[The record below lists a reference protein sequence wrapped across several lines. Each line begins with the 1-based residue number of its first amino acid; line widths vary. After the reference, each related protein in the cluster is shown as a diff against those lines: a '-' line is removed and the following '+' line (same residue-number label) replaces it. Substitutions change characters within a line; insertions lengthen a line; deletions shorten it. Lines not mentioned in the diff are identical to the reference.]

1 MADSI
6 REALTAAIDE
16 AEKPTEQKTE
26 IEALAPESP
35 GADNANADGAE
46 SEAVEGAGK
55 SADDAEAPP
64 HKEGEAPAAPAAP
77 AASAP
82 EVNAPA
88 SWSAAEK
95 AEWAAVPKSA
105 RDAIQRREGEMNRA
119 LQASAVA
126 RRRVEAFDQIAHP
139 YKPLLDSYGVGL
151 EQVIPSLL
159 ATRAALE
166 VGTPQQ
172 KALLVANLCADFD
185 LDIDQ
190 LDSALEARYA
200 GGKPAPRYSGGPPQ
214 MADLRNHPQ
223 LSGLF
228 ALADTFDQQRK
239 AQAQEAVNAIQSLPH
254 YDAVRLTVADFVD
267 KAKAAGQPIDLTRFY
282 GLACQLHG
290 LEAPAAP
297 QNPVS
302 ASEAASILAR
312 SRKAAASVGGAPKPA
327 PPRKPGEGT
336 LREELEANI
345 AAAR

>member
-26 IEALAPESP
+26 IAALAPESP
-35 GADNANADGAE
+35 GADEANVDAAEADAG
-46 SEAVEGAGK
+46 EGAGN
-55 SADDAEAPP
+55 SAEAAEAPP
-64 HKEGEAPAAPAAP
+64 HKEGDAPVAPAAPAAP
-77 AASAP
+77 VA

-95 AEWAAVPKSA
+95 AEWATVPKSA
-105 RDAIQRREGEMNRA
+105 RDAIVRREGEMNRA
-119 LQASAVA
+119 LQASATA

-166 VGTPQQ
+166 IGTPQQ
-172 KALLVANLCADFD
+172 KAQLVANLCADFD
-185 LDIDQ
+185 LDIDS
-190 LDSALEARYA
+190 LDDALSARYR
-200 GGKPAPRYSGGPPQ
+200 GGKPAPRYGGGPPQ

-228 ALADTFDQQRK
+228 QLADAVTQQRQ
-239 AQAQEAVNAIQSLPH
+239 AQAAEAVSAIQSLPH
-254 YDAVRLTVADFVD
+254 YAEVRLTVADFVD
-267 KAKAAGQPIDLTRFY
+267 KAKAAGKPIDLPRFY

-290 LEAPAAP
+290 LEAPAASG
-297 QNPVS
+297 PVS